1 MWGCDQFMTD
11 RLIDFA
17 KQLRKDQTDVEKI
30 LWKHLRLKQIN
41 GFKFRR
47 QQPIGVYIV
56 DFVCFEIKLII
67 ELDGSQHIEEKEKDA
82 ARDSWLKLQ
91 GFTVLRFWNN
101 DIKNNKAGVFTV
113 IYNYCS
119 THPPLAPPI
128 KGGE

>member
-1 MWGCDQFMTD
+1 MTD

-17 KQLRKDQTDVEKI
+17 KQLRKDQTDVEII
-30 LWKHLRLKQIN
+30 LWKHLRSKQID

-47 QQPIGVYIV
+47 QQPIGAYIV

-67 ELDGSQHIEEKEKDA
+67 ELDGSQHIEEKEKDV
-82 ARDSWLKLQ
+82 ARDNWLKSQ

-101 DIKNNKAGVFTV
+101 DVIINKAGVLTV
-113 IYNYCS
+113 IYNYCCE
-119 THPPLAPPI
+119 HPPLAPPI